1 VITNFVQTS
10 QTSSKNLLI
19 LDRDGTLIENI
30 PYLKDKSK
38 IEFKKGVIKGLIKAQ
53 DNNFEFIIASNQSG
67 IGRKLVTVEEVDT
80 INFTISEMLLDSGV
94 NLNQFIYCPHMPDF
108 GCLCRKPKNG
118 MIEKIIAIKRIDRN
132 RAFLIGD
139 MISDAEAAAQSNIR
153 SFLVN
158 EQGQTINN
166 LPKKTIIV
174 TNFSSAVEKIIEL
187 G

>member
-1 VITNFVQTS
+1 
-10 QTSSKNLLI
+10 
-19 LDRDGTLIENI
+19 
-30 PYLKDKSK
+30 
-38 IEFKKGVIKGLIKAQ
+38 
-53 DNNFEFIIASNQSG
+53 
-67 IGRKLVTVEEVDT
+67 
-80 INFTISEMLLDSGV
+80 
-94 NLNQFIYCPHMPDF
+94 MPDF